1 MQRKMKFMLIGLA
14 ASSLLAGCSSID
26 LNPNPAEGGVYTA
39 ADFNN
44 PNSPLSQKS
53 IYFDFDSYAVPA
65 DAQAMVEAHAVYL
78 STHPTATV
86 VLEGNTDERG
96 GREYN
101 LALGQKRSDAVKN
114 RLQLLGVPA
123 VRKSRAL
130 WVRTKLLTKKTVA
143 SISNIVRSNAYVE
156 PDQVDQVLLH

>member
-1 MQRKMKFMLIGLA
+1 MQRKMKYLLIGLA

-26 LNPNPAEGGVYTA
+26 LNPNPNEGGVYTA

-53 IYFDFDSYAVPA
+53 IYFAFDSFTVPA
-65 DAQAMVEAHAVYL
+65 EAQAMVEAHASYL
-78 STHPTATV
+78 ATHPTATV

-123 VRKSRAL
+123 DRLESVSFGKEKPRAL
-130 WVRTKLLTKKTVA
+130 GKDEASYQENRRVDIQYRTK
-143 SISNIVRSNAYVE
+143 
-156 PDQVDQVLLH
+156 

>member
-1 MQRKMKFMLIGLA
+1 
-14 ASSLLAGCSSID
+14 
-26 LNPNPAEGGVYTA
+26 
-39 ADFNN
+39 
-44 PNSPLSQKS
+44 
-53 IYFDFDSYAVPA
+53 
-65 DAQAMVEAHAVYL
+65 MVEAHAVYL

-123 VRKSRAL
+123 ERLESVSFGKEKPRAL
-130 WVRTKLLTKKTVA
+130 GKDEASYQENRRVDIQYRTK
-143 SISNIVRSNAYVE
+143 
-156 PDQVDQVLLH
+156 